1 MPLSQNNNHTFVSGE
16 LVTSAKLNSTKHIQ
30 TDTEANNDGF
40 TGNPG
45 QLTYD
50 STNKKLRLHDGE
62 TAGGLEV
69 TPAQSSVSLGAGSV
83 TENMLATGA
92 VTNTKLATDSV
103 TEEKISDG
111 SVTASKLADGAIS
124 LGAGSVTSEMLATGA
139 IASIDDIGDVQTA
152 GTSGGV
158 NHAPSDGDA
167 LIWNNSHS
175 HWMPGG
181 VMSNPLGMKAIAWG
195 RFKYGSS
202 GYTPSF
208 YLRHSPNIK
217 LQDVDPA
224 TNNVTWGWVLDTPV
238 NEAIVTFNAHGLQAT
253 QGNGSQELNGGMQ
266 HNLGRSQIFVAPEG
280 LHTGNGQ
287 YSGFGGYSFII
298 WDVSDST
305 MLTTDKGDG
314 FPLYSDGDN
323 TITTTGYSSNYSEY
337 V

>member
-92 VTNTKLATDSV
+92 VTSTKLATDSV
-103 TEEKISDG
+103 TEEKILDG
-111 SVTASKLADGAIS
+111 AVTASKLASDAIS
-124 LGAGSVTSEMLATGA
+124 LGAGSVTSEMLADGA
-139 IASIDDIGDVQTA
+139 IESIDDIGDVQTA
-152 GTSGGV
+152 GTG
-158 NHAPSDGDA
+158 HTPSDGDA
-167 LIWNNSHS
+167 LVWNDTHS

-195 RFKYGSS
+195 RFLYGST
-202 GYTPSF
+202 GYQPGY
-208 YLRHSPNIK
+208 YLRHSTNIK

-224 TNNVTWGWVLDTPV
+224 SNNVVYGWVLDTPV
-238 NEAIVTFNAHGLQAT
+238 DEALVTFNAHGLEAT
-253 QGNGSQELNGGMQ
+253 GGTSHEYNGGME
-266 HNLGRSQIFVAPEG
+266 HNLGRSQIFVAPQG

-287 YSGFGGYSFII
+287 YAGFGGYSFII
-298 WDVSDST
+298 WDVSDSAMT
-305 MLTTDKGDG
+305 SINKGDG
-314 FPLYSDGDN
+314 YPIYSDGDY
-323 TITTTGYSSNYSEY
+323 TITQSGAGN
-337 V
+337 VP

>member
-1 MPLSQNNNHTFVSGE
+1 MALSQNNNHTFSSGE
-16 LVTSAKLNSTKHIQ
+16 LVTSAKLNSTKIIQ

-50 STNKKLRLHDGE
+50 STNKKLRLHDGT

-69 TPAQSSVSLGAGSV
+69 TPTQEGVSLGAGSV

-92 VTNTKLATDSV
+92 VTETKLATDSV
-103 TEEKISDG
+103 TEEKILDG
-111 SVTASKLADGAIS
+111 AVTASKLADGAIS

-181 VMSNPLGMKAIAWG
+181 VMTNPLGMKAVAWG

-202 GYTPSF
+202 GYAPPF
-208 YLRHSPNIK
+208 YIRHSTNIK
-217 LQDVDPA
+217 FQDVDPA
-224 TNNVTWGWVLDTPV
+224 SNNVVWGWVLDTPID
-238 NEAIVTFNAHGLQAT
+238 NAIVTFNAHGLEATTQTQAL
-253 QGNGSQELNGGMQ
+253 QGGMQ

-280 LHTGNGQ
+280 LHTGNNQ
-287 YSGFGGYSFII
+287 YAGYGGYSFII
-298 WDVSDST
+298 WDVSDSA
-305 MLTTDKGDG
+305 MFSLDKGDG
-314 FPLYSDGDN
+314 YPIYSDGDN
-323 TITTTGYSSNYSEY
+323 TITQSGYSSN
-337 V
+337 

>member
-16 LVTSAKLNSTKHIQ
+16 LVTSAKLNSTKIIQ
-30 TDTEANNDGF
+30 TDTEANNDNF

-50 STNKKLRLHDGE
+50 STNKKLRLHDGQ

-103 TEEKISDG
+103 TEEKILDG
-111 SVTASKLADGAIS
+111 AVTASKLASDAIS

-139 IASIDDIGDVQTA
+139 IASIDDIGDVKTA

-158 NHAPSDGDA
+158 DHAPSNGDA
-167 LIWNNSHS
+167 LLWNSSHS

-181 VMSNPLGMKAIAWG
+181 VMNNPLGMKPIAWG
-195 RFKYGSS
+195 RFRYGSS
-202 GYTPSF
+202 GYQPGY

-224 TNNVTWGWVLDTPV
+224 SNNVIYGWVLDTPV
-238 NEAIVTFNAHGLQAT
+238 DEAIVTFNAHGLEAT
-253 QGNGSQELNGGMQ
+253 TQTQELQGGMQ

-280 LHTGNGQ
+280 LHNGNGQ
-287 YSGFGGYSFII
+287 YAGFGGYSFII
-298 WDVSDST
+298 WDVSDSS
-305 MLTTDKGDG
+305 MVSINKGDG
-314 FPLYSDGDN
+314 LPLYSDGDY
-323 TITTTGYSSNYSEY
+323 TITQSGYNG